1 MLSWKLLLH
10 VGIFLILGGL
20 FFAVFAYYY
29 CEVYPLDRV
38 YRADDEGVIVIR
50 PQSDIPERPEN
61 YSIYRMIVV
70 DSVSRTVYPLR
81 SYRVVISLSL
91 FVAGVV
97 ILTYALWTSGFR
109 AKINIAS
116 AEK

>member
-1 MLSWKLLLH
+1 MSWKLLLH
-10 VGIFLILGGL
+10 VGIFFILGGL
-20 FFAVFAYYY
+20 FFGVFAYYY
-29 CEVYPLDRV
+29 CEVYPVDRV
-38 YRADDEGVIVIR
+38 YPGEENLVIR

-61 YSIYRMIVV
+61 YSIYRIIVV